1 MKGVRRVLLVIGIII
16 IVCVLALTIYIYHNL
31 HWYDKYESALRK
43 VAAVEKQIVLPDGE
57 LINYG
62 EVENDKPALL
72 LIHGQ
77 GGISCSIRWR
87 EYSWCCT

>member
-1 MKGVRRVLLVIGIII
+1 MNGCLFVVFI
-16 IVCVLALTIYIYHNL
+16 IVCALALMIYIYHNL
-31 HWYDKYESALRK
+31 HWYDKYEKSLKR

-57 LINYG
+57 TINYG

-77 GGISCSIRWR
+77 GGVWQ
-87 EYSWCCT
+87 E